1 MKKVLWTEQKKAE
14 MRKLAAEGK
23 NIAEIAD
30 ILETTTSSVR
40 NASRKFGI
48 KLPRMKEA
56 GRQKMPSRY
65 ELDKYEE
72 KVLLAVQAGCTCIS
86 SVRSAT
92 GFNSYRIIEI
102 NKRLKLKIKT
112 DKFKNQ
118 CANMLATS
126 IGRGY

>member
-14 MRKLAAEGK
+14 MRKLAAKGK

-30 ILETTTSSVR
+30 ILETTTGSVR
-40 NASRKFGI
+40 NASRKFGT

-72 KVLLAVQAGCTCIS
+72 KVLRAVEAGCTCIS

-126 IGRGY
+126 FGRGY